1 MPGKSDTF
9 GVEPRDTVRRAAEAI
24 RRLRAFAAAA
34 VLAATSSGGLLAQTD
49 AAPSYHVVRS
59 FTLGGSGRWDYITL
73 DSVEHRLF
81 IARQTRVMVV
91 DPESGKLLGEIPG
104 LDGAHGVALDY
115 ATGHGF
121 ATSGRDGSVTMFD
134 LGSLRVLRRTPTGAG
149 ADAVLY
155 DPASKR
161 VFTFN
166 GGAQSS
172 SVVDPVSGTLVGNVP
187 LGGKPEFGV
196 ADGRGRLY
204 VNLEDKAQLVEI
216 DPSAMRVL
224 RRWPL
229 APCDEPTGLAIDPVH
244 HLLFSGC
251 HNRLMVISD
260 AVQGRMIAHV
270 PIGAGVDAGAFDP
283 STQLAFASNGE
294 GTITVVHEDT
304 PTRFRV
310 VATATTRPG
319 ARTMA
324 LDQRTH
330 RLYTVTSAFGPP
342 PPPTPSE
349 PRPRPSLV
357 PDTFS
362 LLVLDR

>member
-1 MPGKSDTF
+1 
-9 GVEPRDTVRRAAEAI
+9 VRPAAEAA
-24 RRLRAFAAAA
+24 RRLRAFATAA
-34 VLAATSSGGLLAQTD
+34 VLTASISGGLLAQTG
-49 AAPSYHVVRS
+49 AAPSYHVIRS
-59 FTLGGSGRWDYITL
+59 LALGGSGRWDYITL
-73 DSVEHRLF
+73 DSAEHRLF

-134 LGSLRVLRRTPTGAG
+134 LGSLRVLRRTPAGAG

-166 GGAQSS
+166 GGAHSS
-172 SVVDPVSGTLVGNVP
+172 SAVDPATGTLVGNIP

-196 ADGRGRLY
+196 PDGRGRLY

-216 DPSAMRVL
+216 DPIAMRVL

-229 APCDEPTGLAIDPVH
+229 APCEEPTGLAIDRVN

-260 AVQGRMIAHV
+260 AARGRMIAHV

-294 GTITVVHEDT
+294 GTITVVHEDS
-304 PTRFRV
+304 PTRFHV
-310 VATATTRPG
+310 VATAPTRPG

-330 RLYTVTSAFGPP
+330 RLYTVTS
-342 PPPTPSE
+342 
-349 PRPRPSLV
+349 PRPSLV